1 MADIIMRSIRTMIDS
16 IPNKNNTVQIKLNI
30 LKEVYAV
37 LLSQDGRDY
46 LAQVDRFRTVLE
58 RKVIEFMEDE
68 VAQNDLQFM
77 SQSRA
82 VLTVLANINLGKN
95 LEEL

>member
-1 MADIIMRSIRTMIDS
+1 MADIMRSIRNMINS
-16 IPNKNNTVQIKLNI
+16 IPNKNNTVQMKLNI
-30 LKEVYAV
+30 LKEVFAV

-46 LAQVDRFRTVLE
+46 LTREDRFRNILE
-58 RKVIEFMEDE
+58 RKVIEFMEDV

-82 VLTVLANINLGKN
+82 VLTVLANINLGK
-95 LEEL
+95 L